1 MNAIIFKKTTSEDPD
16 FHLLV
21 VLLDKDLEVRN
32 GAEQSFFAQFNKI
45 DKIRHVVLA
54 YVNNKPVGCGA
65 FKEYDAN
72 TVEIKR
78 MFVKGENR
86 GLGIAAAILKDL
98 ELWAFSL
105 NYTGCILETGKRQH
119 EAIGLYQKSGYH
131 VIPNYGQYE
140 NVASSICMLKVFTQS
155 RTADEK

>member
-1 MNAIIFKKTTSEDPD
+1 MNNIILKRTTSEDPD
-16 FHLLV
+16 FHFLV
-21 VLLDKDLEVRN
+21 ALLDKDLEVRN
-32 GAEQSFFAQFNKI
+32 GNEQSFFAQFNKI
-45 DKIRHVVLA
+45 DKIRHVVLT
-54 YVNNKPVGCGA
+54 YLNDKPVGCGA
-65 FKEYDAN
+65 FKEYDPN

-78 MFVKGENR
+78 MFVSVENR
-86 GLGIAAAILKDL
+86 GQGIAAAILNEL
-98 ELWAFSL
+98 EQWAFSL
-105 NYTGCILETGKRQH
+105 NYTGCILETGNKQV